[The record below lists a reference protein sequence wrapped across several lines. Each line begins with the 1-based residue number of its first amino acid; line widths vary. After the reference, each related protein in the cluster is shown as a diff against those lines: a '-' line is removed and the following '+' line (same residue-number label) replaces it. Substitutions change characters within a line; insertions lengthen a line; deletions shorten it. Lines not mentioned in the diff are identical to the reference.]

1 MYCND
6 LGAQNKSLLEYITRQ
21 SESIMCPDTS
31 LVPRPS
37 CAFQSFVQNIE
48 KRGKAVWNVDKHVYE
63 TTPATLAKASC
74 W

>member
-6 LGAQNKSLLEYITRQ
+6 LGAQNKSLLEYITHQ

-48 KRGKAVWNVDKHVYE
+48 KRGKAV
-63 TTPATLAKASC
+63 
-74 W
+74 